1 MKKYNLTTGVSSFN
15 KFNSIIIFFIILFV
29 LCWNIYISY
38 YLGIIL
44 SILGLF
50 FVYINFFKNSNK
62 NKIIEFTDKYVYI
75 GDKVISIKYIV
86 SLEKGKIIY
95 LEGKSCESI
104 KFEFNYLEPNFYIL
118 KKFWKK
124 ELSSDGGNN
133 IYPAPRSVSK
143 KRSALQTSPTSEP
156 FNVPR

>member
-75 GDKVISIKYIV
+75 GDKVIILAPY
-86 SLEKGKIIY
+86 
-95 LEGKSCESI
+95 
-104 KFEFNYLEPNFYIL
+104 KFGVIF
-118 KKFWKK
+118 
-124 ELSSDGGNN
+124 
-133 IYPAPRSVSK
+133 
-143 KRSALQTSPTSEP
+143 
-156 FNVPR
+156 